1 MRLYANGKIYSQHIR
16 PQSLLKLSR
25 ILCAHSAYNFP
36 RDPFDLY
43 HLKSQRSLDTQ
54 SIIFILSVV
63 VRRRRHLAFPLG
75 SESSSDGANAMP
87 ILVRLIVQFSSLP
100 FFFPL
105 FISSTYSSSSS
116 THLNV
121 TSRSA
126 RFHLSFVRS
135 MFFFLMNANFLL
147 FQETQTGTS
156 DVTFF
161 SFPASDVCCIMLRL
175 HLYSQMMI
183 EMLSIKIFSSSFCC
197 EVFMFFDV
205 I

>member
-1 MRLYANGKIYSQHIR
+1 MRMAKYTANTFALCR
-16 PQSLLKLSR
+16 KLSR
-25 ILCAHSAYNFP
+25 MLCAHSAYNFP

-135 MFFFLMNANFLL
+135 FDDFFLMNANFLL

-161 SFPASDVCCIMLRL
+161 FLPGLRCVLYYVATSSLFPNDDRNVIN
-175 HLYSQMMI
+175 QN
-183 EMLSIKIFSSSFCC
+183 
-197 EVFMFFDV
+197 FFFFLLL
-205 I
+205 